1 MMSHPSPQR
10 DPILA
15 APPGTHC
22 VGCGYIVGGAPLE
35 SLCPECTTPVAVSIR
50 GDILKNADPDYVR
63 SLARGVALVIAGSIV
78 TISWWVVTP
87 VLMAAV
93 VQQGR
98 LSLAAATACIQS
110 VDFLGALLML
120 VGWWMA
126 SAPNPAVVDP
136 TRDIAA
142 RRFLRWILS
151 VIAVIT
157 AIGFLGVWVPAFA
170 NAGLFGISGN
180 IQINANT
187 QIPPLLIVSMA
198 LRLILVGARVLR
210 FFVGLRYLQTLALR
224 IPDSDLHRAARRQV
238 WLFPLLMTVG
248 WAVLVGPLVGVVL
261 YLMMLVRLQRA
272 IARAAVR
279 TR

>member
-1 MMSHPSPQR
+1 MAHTPRQ
-10 DPILA
+10 DDLFQA

-22 VGCGYIVGGAPLE
+22 VGCGYIVAGAPIDA
-35 SLCPECTTPVAVSIR
+35 LCPECTTPVSVSMR
-50 GDILKNADPDYVR
+50 GDILQNADPDYVR
-63 SLARGVALVIAGSIV
+63 SLARGVALVIVGSIV

-87 VLMAAV
+87 VLMAV
-93 VQQGR
+93 FVQQGL
-98 LSLAAATACIQS
+98 LSLGAATACIQS
-110 VDFLGALLML
+110 VDFLGAILML
-120 VGWWMA
+120 AGWWLA

-136 TRDIAA
+136 SRDVRTR
-142 RRFLRWILS
+142 RWLRWILS

-180 IQINANT
+180 IQINRNT

-198 LRLILVGARVLR
+198 LRLTLVGARVLR

-224 IPDSDLHRAARRQV
+224 IPDAALHRAARRQV

-248 WAVLVGPLVGVVL
+248 WAVVVGPLVGVVL
-261 YLMMLVRLQRA
+261 YLSMLIRMQRA
-272 IARAAVR
+272 IARAAAR